1 MRAAKLW
8 LSMAERS
15 AAFNVRCAT
24 RRSKPGI
31 PSGYLLISSLQALF
45 VSWATNSIAR
55 QISSHGRLKGRPSP
69 TLDTSNPFVGRSATT
84 AQSPERNHL
93 VAPVDSS
100 NGVPGREV
108 RVVARLGKML
118 LLAGV
123 IFALGLVAL
132 SVADGAE
139 RWVGPTIIAAIVA
152 LVVFGLRYVFVS
164 SKR

>member
-1 MRAAKLW
+1 M
-8 LSMAERS
+8 
-15 AAFNVRCAT
+15 
-24 RRSKPGI
+24 
-31 PSGYLLISSLQALF
+31 
-45 VSWATNSIAR
+45 
-55 QISSHGRLKGRPSP
+55 
-69 TLDTSNPFVGRSATT
+69 
-84 AQSPERNHL
+84 
-93 VAPVDSS
+93 
-100 NGVPGREV
+100 
-108 RVVARLGKML
+108 VARLGKML